1 LSLGDYLKK
10 QQLAKVT
17 KKVLDSHAK
26 LSNPVQAIH
35 YMDSNNDGL
44 LGREQLQQALLYNG
58 SNLSTSEFNLLYD
71 NLPKTYKE
79 NKVDMNSFHPDLL
92 RHVDRFRE
100 HTNMIIDKK
109 KTSLGVSK
117 TFRESDD
124 FIVTNNQA
132 SYTEYQ
138 PIDHTLDTY
147 YRKGEHNKRFSRL
160 TSILN
165 DNASKVL
172 CAFSSNNTAV
182 DSGGRSAYIA
192 LSKHINDVAKS
203 GVMKEKLRDVS
214 IDELQKHLS
223 NAGLILTESDYLNV
237 KNHLKRSSSASRNS
251 RSSAVDDIGRATIDE
266 GKVSLE
272 EFCDVMKIP
281 LMITDKA
288 VVGKLISI
296 Q

>member
-1 LSLGDYLKK
+1 
-10 QQLAKVT
+10 
-17 KKVLDSHAK
+17 
-26 LSNPVQAIH
+26 
-35 YMDSNNDGL
+35 MDSNKDGL
-44 LGREQLQQALLYNG
+44 FSREQLQQALLYNG

-71 NLPKTYKE
+71 NLPKTYKD

-92 RHVDRFRE
+92 KHVDRFRE

-138 PIDHTLDTY
+138 PINHTLDTY

-172 CAFSSNNTAV
+172 CAFSSNTTA
-182 DSGGRSAYIA
+182 DNSSGSRSGADIA
-192 LSKHINDVAKS
+192 LSKYINDVAKS

-223 NAGLILTESDYLNV
+223 NAGLVLTESDYLNV

-266 GKVSLE
+266 SKVSLE
-272 EFCDVMKIP
+272 EFCNAMKIP

-288 VVGKLISI
+288 VVGQLITI
-296 Q
+296 

>member
-1 LSLGDYLKK
+1 M
-10 QQLAKVT
+10 T

-35 YMDSNNDGL
+35 YMDSNKDGL
-44 LGREQLQQALLYNG
+44 FSREQLQQALLYNG
-58 SNLSTSEFNLLYD
+58 SNLSASEFNLLYD
-71 NLPKTYKE
+71 NLPKTYKD

-124 FIVTNNQA
+124 FIVTNNQT

-138 PIDHTLDTY
+138 PINHILDKY
-147 YRKGEHNKRFSRL
+147 HRQGEHNKRFSRL

-165 DNASKVL
+165 ENASKVL
-172 CAFSSNNTAV
+172 CAFSSNT
-182 DSGGRSAYIA
+182 GGRSADIA
-192 LSKHINDVAKS
+192 LSKYIYDVAKS
-203 GVMKEKLRDVS
+203 GVMKEKIRDVS

-223 NAGLILTESDYLNV
+223 NAGLVLTESDYLNV

-266 GKVSLE
+266 SKVSLE

-288 VVGKLISI
+288 VVGQLITI